1 MWARLVVRA
10 GLCPTQG
17 HTAVP
22 CRAGPHSEAAQVP
35 AQWPE
40 GGPHGARHT
49 RRAPFPSVLLLSG
62 PWIQLSRG
70 SQGSRR
76 ARNQMGRGKEGFGPE
91 WGFSPPFPHPHPP
104 SAKAW
109 GCQLQPEMGVEGGA
123 GGRSHVSSVQE
134 GGGEDP
140 GLPVPPHT
148 HTPLVFSLS
157 LLGLRAGSPGAVVSE
172 VDRAALSFLP
182 SGGRGGAGGGTGSD
196 APSPPPMP

>member
-22 CRAGPHSEAAQVP
+22 CRGGPHSEAAQVP
-35 AQWPE
+35 AQGPE
-40 GGPHGARHT
+40 GGPHGARHAG
-49 RRAPFPSVLLLSG
+49 RAPFPSVLLLSG

-123 GGRSHVSSVQE
+123 GGRR
-134 GGGEDP
+134 GRP
-140 GLPVPPHT
+140 GASCPPSQT
-148 HTPLVFSLS
+148 HTPGFFPQPPWAQGWV
-157 LLGLRAGSPGAVVSE
+157 PW
-172 VDRAALSFLP
+172 
-182 SGGRGGAGGGTGSD
+182 GGGV
-196 APSPPPMP
+196 